1 MEDIEDLVM
10 TTFTYLRVVARTS
23 PDVENIEVYLDPGT
37 SKSIIDI
44 IFLQALEYKVENYIG
59 KVKGINGKAI
69 RLS

>member
-1 MEDIEDLVM
+1 MEDIEDLAI
-10 TTFTYLRVVARTS
+10 TTFTYLCVIARTS
-23 PDVENIEVYLDPGT
+23 PDIEDVEVCLNPGI

-44 IFLQALEYKVENYIG
+44 IFLQVLEYKVENHVG